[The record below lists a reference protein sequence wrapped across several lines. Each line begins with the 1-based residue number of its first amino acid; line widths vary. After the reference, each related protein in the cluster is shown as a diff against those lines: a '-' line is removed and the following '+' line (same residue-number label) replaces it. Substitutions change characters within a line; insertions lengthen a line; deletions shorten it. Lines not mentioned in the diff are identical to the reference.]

1 MLNKT
6 FGYTHIYSHYI
17 PKIIPSM
24 KIKHPTCLCFAV
36 IAVKINNRYTT
47 TEYIKIHHNQ
57 QQEERKKTQKNLT
70 TTTMPTLDNIK
81 FGNKIIIRNLRVFE
95 SIYTCFCVYKIKRK
109 SLQQNKK
116 RYSGVQKRKKK
127 RNVCI
132 LSCSFE

>member
-1 MLNKT
+1 MENAYKT

-57 QQEERKKTQKNLT
+57 QQEKKKNI

-95 SIYTCFCVYKIKRK
+95 SIYMLLC
-109 SLQQNKK
+109 
-116 RYSGVQKRKKK
+116 
-127 RNVCI
+127 
-132 LSCSFE
+132 E